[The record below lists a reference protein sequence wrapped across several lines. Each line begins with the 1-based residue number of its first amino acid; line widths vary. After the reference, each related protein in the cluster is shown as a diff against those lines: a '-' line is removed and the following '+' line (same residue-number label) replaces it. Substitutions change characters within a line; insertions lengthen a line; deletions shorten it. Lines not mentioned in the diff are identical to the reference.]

1 MVRIKELRLAH
12 NLTLSA
18 LCERI
23 GEHGVAITDSGLSNV
38 ENGRKRA
45 SDRLLAAWARALG
58 LHPLDVWQGPIR
70 SEGDTPEDAASIG
83 QQSSPGRDAA

>member
-23 GEHGVAITDSGLSNV
+23 SEHGVAITDSGLSNV

-45 SDRLLAAWARALG
+45 SDRLLAAWSRALG

-70 SEGDTPEDAASIG
+70 SDVDTAVDTTAAIPSNSDQDAA
-83 QQSSPGRDAA
+83 